1 MDGLE
6 VVPEQ
11 HKAGKYDSGLEVA
24 PEQYKYDSGLEVVP
38 HTEKEVQRDTAGLH
52 YVSGPTGA
60 NPGIIEDGSAETKPP
75 RKRICGL
82 SSTVFW
88 VLIVIVAIVVTG
100 AAVGGGVG
108 STVSKKTTP
117 SDNSAEP
124 SNPPT
129 STSPSTDTASTTSS
143 GHVTSGT
150 VGLAGNPC
158 PRSNRTTERGSDGST
173 YRLLCGVDW
182 PRGADAASGGGKVR
196 DLSTETEY
204 TLKACIRRCS
214 DWNKDDLNS
223 QDCKGVVYSAN
234 LTASFEGGQGG
245 NCFLKSEIGNYFP
258 NSNTSVAAGIGLRDK
273 DL

>member
-24 PEQYKYDSGLEVVP
+24 PEQYKYDSGLEVAP
-38 HTEKEVQRDTAGLH
+38 HMEKEVQRDTAGLH

-117 SDNSAEP
+117 YVNSVQGSLFHSVISALTWHVIAAITAP
-124 SNPPT
+124 SQVTRPLPHLPRQTRHLPRPP
-129 STSPSTDTASTTSS
+129 AML
-143 GHVTSGT
+143 HQ
-150 VGLAGNPC
+150 
-158 PRSNRTTERGSDGST
+158 E
-173 YRLLCGVDW
+173 
-182 PRGADAASGGGKVR
+182 
-196 DLSTETEY
+196 
-204 TLKACIRRCS
+204 
-214 DWNKDDLNS
+214 
-223 QDCKGVVYSAN
+223 Q
-234 LTASFEGGQGG
+234 
-245 NCFLKSEIGNYFP
+245 
-258 NSNTSVAAGIGLRDK
+258 
-273 DL
+273 

>member
-24 PEQYKYDSGLEVVP
+24 PEQYKYDSGLEVAP

-60 NPGIIEDGSAETKPP
+60 NPGIIEDGSAVTKPP

-117 SDNSAEP
+117 YVNLRPRLPFSLLGYISPNMHAIAAITAP
-124 SNPPT
+124 SQVTRPLPHLPRQTRHLPRPP
-129 STSPSTDTASTTSS
+129 AML
-143 GHVTSGT
+143 HQ
-150 VGLAGNPC
+150 
-158 PRSNRTTERGSDGST
+158 E
-173 YRLLCGVDW
+173 
-182 PRGADAASGGGKVR
+182 
-196 DLSTETEY
+196 
-204 TLKACIRRCS
+204 
-214 DWNKDDLNS
+214 
-223 QDCKGVVYSAN
+223 Q
-234 LTASFEGGQGG
+234 
-245 NCFLKSEIGNYFP
+245 
-258 NSNTSVAAGIGLRDK
+258 
-273 DL
+273 